1 MNKQEQ
7 VMTEFRELF
16 NKMAWLN
23 KYKMEH
29 SLEGYKPSEV
39 HCIDYIG
46 KHAECNVTRLA
57 ESLYMTR
64 GAISKITKKLID
76 RQLIQSYQKQDN
88 KKEIYFRLTDQGES
102 VFAIHDRLHREFQ
115 QRDQIVFDQIT
126 DEQFD
131 SMLRF
136 IEKYSQHLDQE
147 IQKQGISI
155 N

>member
-23 KYKMEH
+23 KYKMER
-29 SLEGYKPSEV
+29 SLQGYKPSEV

-46 KHAECNVTRLA
+46 KHTEANVTRLA

-64 GAISKITKKLID
+64 GAISKITKKLLD

-88 KKEIYFRLTDQGES
+88 KKEIYFKLTEQGES
-102 VFAIHDRLHREFQ
+102 VFAIHDQLHREFQ
-115 QRDQIVFDQIT
+115 QRDQLVFEQIT

-131 SMLRF
+131 SMLNF
-136 IEKYSQHLDQE
+136 IQKYSQHLDQE
-147 IQKQGISI
+147 IQEQGITI

>member
-1 MNKQEQ
+1 
-7 VMTEFRELF
+7 MTEFRELF

-23 KYKMEH
+23 KYKMER
-29 SLEGYKPSEV
+29 SLQGYKPSEV

-46 KHAECNVTRLA
+46 KHTETNVTRLA

-64 GAISKITKKLID
+64 GAISKITKKLLD

-88 KKEIYFRLTDQGES
+88 KKEIYFKLTEQGES
-102 VFAIHDRLHREFQ
+102 VFAIHDQLHREFQ
-115 QRDQIVFDQIT
+115 QRDQLVFEQIT

-131 SMLRF
+131 SMLNF
-136 IEKYSQHLDQE
+136 IQKYSQHLDQE
-147 IQKQGISI
+147 IQEQGITI

>member
-23 KYKMEH
+23 KYKMER
-29 SLEGYKPSEV
+29 SLRGYKPSEV

-46 KHAECNVTRLA
+46 KHTEANVTRLA

-64 GAISKITKKLID
+64 GAISKITKKLLD

-88 KKEIYFRLTDQGES
+88 KKEIYFKLTEQGES
-102 VFAIHDRLHREFQ
+102 VFAIHDQLHREFQ
-115 QRDQIVFDQIT
+115 QRDQLVFEQIT

-131 SMLRF
+131 SMLNF
-136 IEKYSQHLDQE
+136 IQKYSQHLDQE
-147 IQKQGISI
+147 IQEQGITI

>member
-23 KYKMEH
+23 KYKMER
-29 SLEGYKPSEV
+29 SLQGYKPSEV

-46 KHAECNVTRLA
+46 KHTETNVTRLA

-64 GAISKITKKLID
+64 GAISKITKKLLD

-88 KKEIYFRLTDQGES
+88 KKEIYFKLTEQGES
-102 VFAIHDRLHREFQ
+102 VFAIHDQLHREFQ
-115 QRDQIVFDQIT
+115 QRDQLVFEQIT

-131 SMLRF
+131 SMLNF
-136 IEKYSQHLDQE
+136 IQKYSQHLDQE
-147 IQKQGISI
+147 IQEQGITI